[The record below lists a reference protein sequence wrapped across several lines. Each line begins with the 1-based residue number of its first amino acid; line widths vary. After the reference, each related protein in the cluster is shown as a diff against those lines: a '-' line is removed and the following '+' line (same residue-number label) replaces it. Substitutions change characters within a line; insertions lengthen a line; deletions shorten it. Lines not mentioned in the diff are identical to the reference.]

1 MSQTITR
8 KQLLQY
14 SILALPLA
22 FAGLPVYLLA
32 PDFYA
37 TSYQIPLALLGVSL
51 LVLRLFDAL
60 IDPLLGYL
68 IDYWAQYFK
77 ILIRLGIAILAAGL
91 MMLFWVPD
99 TGRGLLLAWFSIAV
113 FVTTLAYSLLTIG
126 YGVQGAI
133 WSSDREEQVSI
144 TTSREAFTLIG
155 LILAVT
161 LPTILTIVLSPISA
175 HRTLAV
181 LLVLCL
187 LLAFAIYSK
196 LESPKPGQRP
206 AHPPK
211 PAQAIK
217 ALLSPALVRL
227 YLIYGVSA
235 LASAI
240 PAVLVIFFV
249 RDYLGAYKLIGI
261 FLLVYFLSG
270 ALSMPVWRQLA
281 NWIGKLYAW
290 MISMLLALSAFT
302 LVLLIQPGDFV
313 FYATI
318 CLITGFALG
327 AELALPPALLA
338 ELIDRD
344 ISSVGLK
351 YAGLTCLNKISL
363 ALAAGISLPLLG
375 IMGFQPGQENSAGA
389 LHALLWIY
397 GGLPCALK
405 LCALTGASFW
415 KNHLQQ
421 GYYA

>member
-1 MSQTITR
+1 MSQAITR

-37 TSYQIPLALLGVSL
+37 TSYQIPLALLGVIL

-175 HRTLAV
+175 HRILAV

-196 LESPKPGQRP
+196 LESPEPGQRP

-249 RDYLGAYKLIGI
+249 RDYLGAYKLIGV
-261 FLLVYFLSG
+261 FLLTYFLSG

-281 NWIGKLYAW
+281 SKVGKLYAW

-302 LVLLIQPGDFV
+302 LVLLIQPGDLV
-313 FYATI
+313 FYAAI

-389 LHALLWIY
+389 LHAFLWIY

-405 LCALTGASFW
+405 LCALAGASFW

-421 GYYA
+421 GSYA